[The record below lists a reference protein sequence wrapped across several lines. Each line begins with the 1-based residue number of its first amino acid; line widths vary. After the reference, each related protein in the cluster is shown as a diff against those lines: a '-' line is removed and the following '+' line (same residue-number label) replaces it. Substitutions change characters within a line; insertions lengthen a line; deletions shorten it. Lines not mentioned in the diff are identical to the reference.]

1 MTLKG
6 RSEGRATAASQRRS
20 AASRPMARAAA
31 PVPVI
36 ARQDDNPLDFKA
48 SLCTQI
54 LAIANRRSGEKT
66 ALRLMVEGLTLLGQ
80 LGFRDLNIDDVVNA
94 ANVAKGTFY
103 IHFPSKDDFLLK
115 LAERYVAFEAST
127 VPGEL
132 HGESRFGQMRS
143 WVAWYERIFAVNIGI
158 LRALV
163 QMGDINAD
171 MRALWHRRN
180 ATIVDS
186 AMASYYE
193 REGRADPIVRFAVRI
208 AGGMLDQSLF
218 ERLQVHV
225 GPGLREPENDE
236 LREELHT
243 LLLFRAVFGRDPPLS
258 ELTHSRALTDW
269 SRDRTAHWK

>member
-1 MTLKG
+1 MG
-6 RSEGRATAASQRRS
+6 RSEGSVTAAYKRRS
-20 AASRPMARAAA
+20 ASSQPMARQGAQPLGVAK
-31 PVPVI
+31 
-36 ARQDDNPLDFKA
+36 QDDNPLDFKA
-48 SLCTQI
+48 RLCAQVA
-54 LAIANRRSGEKT
+54 AIANRRSGERT

-80 LGFRDLNIDDVVNA
+80 LGYRDLNIDDVVNA

-115 LAERYVAFEAST
+115 LAERYVAFEAGT

-132 HGESRFGQMRS
+132 RGESSFGQMRS

-171 MRALWHRRN
+171 MRSLWHRRN
-180 ATIVDS
+180 ATLVDS
-186 AMASYYE
+186 AMANYYE
-193 REGRADPIVRFAVRI
+193 RKGRADPIVRSAVRV

-243 LLLFRAVFGRDPPLS
+243 LLLFRAVFGRDPPLD
-258 ELTHSRALTDW
+258 ELRFSRSLVEW
-269 SRDRTAHWK
+269 SQDRAARGE